1 MRFRSELLEDRT
13 VAVNFVFTTC
23 TTVCP
28 ALTTTMRAIQRELGD
43 RVGQDV
49 WLISVSVD
57 PTVDRPERLRA
68 FANGFGAGPGW
79 TFVTGEPRDIDRL
92 LKAFGSGVGIRRA
105 RHDDADRQ
113 RPHRSLDP
121 HQRPRPGRHQRQAH
135 RRRRR
140 ERTRRRLLRSIRPEL
155 PRCASTALLRRVHRR
170 AVHHQ
175 QRSIELQRPH
185 PGPGLEP
192 ERQPSL
198 RVRGDDRHLD
208 LQGRLAGHDRR
219 PADRRAP

>member
-1 MRFRSELLEDRT
+1 MRFRSELLKDRT

-79 TFVTGEPRDIDRL
+79 TFLTGEPADIDRL
-92 LKAFGSGVGIRRA
+92 LTAFGSAGGISA
-105 RHDDADRQ
+105 HATTMLIGNA
-113 RPHRSLDP
+113 HS
-121 HQRPRPGRHQRQAH
+121 GRWM
-135 RRRRR
+135 
-140 ERTRRRLLRSIRPEL
+140 RTSGLAP
-155 PRCASTALLRRVHRR
+155 ASTNVKLIVDAARSGRVD
-170 AVHHQ
+170 
-175 QRSIELQRPH
+175 
-185 PGPGLEP
+185 GF
-192 ERQPSL
+192 
-198 RVRGDDRHLD
+198 
-208 LQGRLAGHDRR
+208 
-219 PADRRAP
+219 

>member
-1 MRFRSELLEDRT
+1 MSIWAHVVAAGLAGGLLAAPAIVSSQGVSSQAGTSDDTFTLDLPDVPVVDQDGRAMRFRSELLKDRT

-79 TFVTGEPRDIDRL
+79 TFLTGEPADIDRL
-92 LKAFGSGVGIRRA
+92 LKAFGSGGGINA
-105 RHDDADRQ
+105 HATTMLIGNA
-113 RPHRSLDP
+113 HS
-121 HQRPRPGRHQRQAH
+121 GRWM
-135 RRRRR
+135 
-140 ERTRRRLLRSIRPEL
+140 RTSGLAS
-155 PRCASTALLRRVHRR
+155 ASTNVKLIVDAARSGRVD
-170 AVHHQ
+170 
-175 QRSIELQRPH
+175 
-185 PGPGLEP
+185 GF
-192 ERQPSL
+192 
-198 RVRGDDRHLD
+198 
-208 LQGRLAGHDRR
+208 
-219 PADRRAP
+219 

>member
-1 MRFRSELLEDRT
+1 MSIWAHVVTAGLAGWFLAAPMSMSSQTLSSQAGTSDDTFTLDLPDVPVVDQDGRAMRFRSELLKDRT

-79 TFVTGEPRDIDRL
+79 TFLTGEPADIDRL
-92 LKAFGSGVGIRRA
+92 LTAFGSAGGINAHATTMLIGNAHTGHWIRTSGLAPAATNVKLIVDTA
-105 RHDDADRQ
+105 R
-113 RPHRSLDP
+113 S
-121 HQRPRPGRHQRQAH
+121 GR
-135 RRRRR
+135 
-140 ERTRRRLLRSIRPEL
+140 
-155 PRCASTALLRRVHRR
+155 VD
-170 AVHHQ
+170 
-175 QRSIELQRPH
+175 
-185 PGPGLEP
+185 GF
-192 ERQPSL
+192 
-198 RVRGDDRHLD
+198 
-208 LQGRLAGHDRR
+208 
-219 PADRRAP
+219 